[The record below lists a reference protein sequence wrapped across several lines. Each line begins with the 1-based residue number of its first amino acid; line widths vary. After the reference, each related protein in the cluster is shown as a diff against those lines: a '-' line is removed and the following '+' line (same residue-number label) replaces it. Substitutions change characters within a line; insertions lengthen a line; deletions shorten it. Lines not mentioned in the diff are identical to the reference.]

1 MKAPAKHF
9 QFRTRFF
16 FFELGLIGS
25 GLGLMIFNKMIPRT
39 RHNYSICNKIT
50 DVLRRTVVE
59 LLRKDP
65 SIINDEDEASNTALH
80 LAATEG
86 HLKCCKEL
94 LERGAE
100 VDARLARV
108 FFL

>member
-1 MKAPAKHF
+1 MAFSPPEYCRLFAQKKAYQGGVTGTPGPPPSYAPA
-9 QFRTRFF
+9 
-16 FFELGLIGS
+16 
-25 GLGLMIFNKMIPRT
+25 
-39 RHNYSICNKIT
+39 ICNKIT